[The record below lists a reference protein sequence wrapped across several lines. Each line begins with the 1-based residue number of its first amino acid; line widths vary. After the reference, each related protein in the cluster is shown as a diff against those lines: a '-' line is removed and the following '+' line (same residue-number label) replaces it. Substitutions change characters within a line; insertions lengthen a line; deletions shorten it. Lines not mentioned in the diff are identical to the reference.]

1 MSGNSGISFSLHV
14 PDRFRKAY
22 GKAAPGEAPRANLP
36 RQAVPTTCSYEFSIL
51 RTSISPLS
59 WTATLKRMYG
69 TFRRHMVKT
78 APPTNEDPAA
88 LPSAMFLSDVT
99 QHWISPKVDRW
110 LT

>member
-1 MSGNSGISFSLHV
+1 
-14 PDRFRKAY
+14 
-22 GKAAPGEAPRANLP
+22 
-36 RQAVPTTCSYEFSIL
+36 
-51 RTSISPLS
+51 
-59 WTATLKRMYG
+59 
-69 TFRRHMVKT
+69 MVKT